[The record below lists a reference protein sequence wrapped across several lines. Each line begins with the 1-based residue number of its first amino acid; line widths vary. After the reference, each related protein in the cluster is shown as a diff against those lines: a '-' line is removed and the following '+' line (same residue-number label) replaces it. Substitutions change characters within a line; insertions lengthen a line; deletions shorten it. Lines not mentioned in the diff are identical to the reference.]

1 MEKNKVSFDFH
12 LHLNWIL
19 LSDDVNAYV
28 IVCHSDVA
36 PVHPD
41 CHAFV
46 MLQRREVFDDLHNAL
61 RVMNI
66 IGEQTP
72 IPNVLYAM
80 WLLENKQL
88 RLGVNI
94 NVSIWH
100 TFNRSP

>member
-1 MEKNKVSFDFH
+1 M
-12 LHLNWIL
+12 
-19 LSDDVNAYV
+19 YV
-28 IVCHSDVA
+28 IVIGFIHLDVA

-46 MLQRREVFDDLHNAL
+46 MTQRREVFEDLHNAL

-66 IGEQTP
+66 ISEQTP
-72 IPNVLYAM
+72 IPNVLYSM

-94 NVSIWH
+94 NVSKMTQPKTLTVFVYIF
-100 TFNRSP
+100 TV